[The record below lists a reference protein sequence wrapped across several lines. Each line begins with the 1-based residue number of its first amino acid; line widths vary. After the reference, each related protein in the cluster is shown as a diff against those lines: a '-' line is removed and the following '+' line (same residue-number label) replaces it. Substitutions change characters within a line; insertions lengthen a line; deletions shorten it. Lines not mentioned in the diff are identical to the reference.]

1 MIGLAAVLLMTQLGD
16 GELHLLDQQRAVL
29 RFALERA
36 RPRFGSQQCSAR
48 LAYHRVRGSKIGRKL
63 RQRDRPY
70 DSTRFNRS
78 SWILDRLLRI
88 VRFATAGGIKS
99 VYPVGKW

>member
-1 MIGLAAVLLMTQLGD
+1 MTQLGD
-16 GELHLLDQQRAVL
+16 GELHLLDQLRAVL

-70 DSTRFNRS
+70 DSQGLTEVLG
-78 SWILDRLLRI
+78 SWIGSCGSYVLPPLVASSRSIR
-88 VRFATAGGIKS
+88 
-99 VYPVGKW
+99 